1 MSEESRKYFPR
12 GLVQPETGF
21 RFSTDSLLISSFVSV
36 PKNARILDLGTGS
49 GVIPLGIMLFHPDKG
64 LTITG
69 LEINPEMVAAA
80 GENVRRLGFAE
91 EIGIVQGNVCEPDFA
106 PAGSYDLVV
115 SNPPYRSEGRGKA
128 CPDDSRNK
136 ARFEVDCDLD
146 AFVATAS
153 RMVRNRGRVCFV
165 FLAERLTELVNSFTR
180 HKLEPKRMKFIHGRI
195 DAPSKVV
202 MLEAVKGGKPGLIME
217 APVILFEKDNSLT
230 ESAVEYCPFIAK

>member
-1 MSEESRKYFPR
+1 MFDEQRSYFPR
-12 GLVQPETGF
+12 GLVQPDSGF

-36 PKNARILDLGTGS
+36 SKNARILDLGTGS
-49 GVIPLGIMLFHPDKG
+49 GVIPLGIMLNHLNRG

-80 GENVRRLGFAE
+80 QENVQKLGFAE
-91 EIGIVQGNVCEPDFA
+91 EINIVRGNVCTPDFA

-128 CPDDSRNK
+128 CPDEDRNK

-165 FLAERLTELVNSFTR
+165 FLAERLTELINSFTR
-180 HKLEPKRMKFIHGRI
+180 HKLEPKRMKFIHGRS
-195 DAPSKVV
+195 DSPSKVI

-217 APVILFEKDNSLT
+217 APVILFEKDNSVT
-230 ESAVEYCPFIAK
+230 ESAVKYCPFIAK

>member
-1 MSEESRKYFPR
+1 MFEDARTYFPR
-12 GLVQPETGF
+12 GLIQPESGF

-36 PKNARILDLGTGS
+36 PSRARVLDLGTGS
-49 GVIPLGIMLFHPDKG
+49 GVIPLGIMLRHPDRG

-80 GENVRRLGFAE
+80 QENVQKLGFAD
-91 EIGIVQGNVCEPDFA
+91 GINIVHGDVCEPGFA

-115 SNPPYRSEGRGKA
+115 SNPPYRSGGKGKS
-128 CPDDSRNK
+128 CPDESRNK

-165 FLAERLTELVNSFTR
+165 FLAERLAELGNSFTR

-195 DAPSKVV
+195 TSPSKVV
-202 MLEAVKGGKPGLIME
+202 MLEAVKCGKPGLILE
-217 APVILFEKDNSLT
+217 PPVILFEHGNTLT
-230 ESAVEYCPFIAK
+230 EAAVEYCSFIDK

>member
-1 MSEESRKYFPR
+1 MFEEARSYFPR
-12 GLVQPETGF
+12 GLTQPDSGF
-21 RFSTDSLLISSFVSV
+21 RFSTDSLLISSFASV
-36 PKNARILDLGTGS
+36 PSKARVLDLGTGS
-49 GVIPLGIMLFHPDKG
+49 GVIPLGIMLLHPNKG

-80 GENVRRLGFAE
+80 EENVEKLGFAD
-91 EIGIVQGNVCEPDFA
+91 EIGIVEGNVCEPDFA

-115 SNPPYRSEGRGKA
+115 SNPPYRSEGRGRA

-180 HKLEPKRMKFIHGRI
+180 HKLEPKRMKFIHGRV
-195 DAPSKVV
+195 DSPSKVV
-202 MLEAVKGGKPGLIME
+202 MIEAVKGGKPGLILE
-217 APVILFEKDNSLT
+217 APVVLFGKDNLLT
-230 ESAVEYCPFIAK
+230 DSAIDYCPFVAK

>member
-1 MSEESRKYFPR
+1 MPQISREYFPR

-36 PKNARILDLGTGS
+36 PSRARVLDLGTGS
-49 GVIPLGIMLFHPDKG
+49 GVIPLGIMLRHPDKG

-69 LEINPEMVAAA
+69 LEINPDMVAAA
-80 GENVRRLGFAE
+80 EENVQRLGFAE
-91 EIGIVQGNVCEPDFA
+91 EIGIVQGNVCTPDFA

-128 CPDDSRNK
+128 CPDDDRNK

-165 FLAERLTELVNSFTR
+165 FLAERLTELMDSFTR

-195 DAPSKVV
+195 DSPSKVV

-217 APVILFEKDNSLT
+217 PPVILFKKDNSLT
-230 ESAVEYCPFIAK
+230 PSSIEYCPFIAK

>member
-1 MSEESRKYFPR
+1 MFEEARSYFPR
-12 GLVQPETGF
+12 GLSQPECGF

-36 PKNARILDLGTGS
+36 SKNVRILDLGTGS
-49 GVIPLGIMLFHPDKG
+49 GVIPLGLMLHHPDKG
-64 LTITG
+64 LTVTG

-80 GENVRRLGFAE
+80 EENVHKLGFVE
-91 EIGIVQGNVCEPDFA
+91 EIGIVQGSVCDPDFA

-128 CPDDSRNK
+128 CPDDDRNK

-195 DAPSKVV
+195 DAPAKVV
-202 MLEAVKGGKPGLIME
+202 MIEAVKGGKSGLILE
-217 APVILFEKDNSLT
+217 APVVLFGKENLLT
-230 ESAVEYCPFIAK
+230 LSSIEFCPFIAK

>member
-1 MSEESRKYFPR
+1 M
-12 GLVQPETGF
+12 
-21 RFSTDSLLISSFVSV
+21 ISSFASV
-36 PKNARILDLGTGS
+36 PSRARVLDLGTGS
-49 GVIPLGIMLFHPDKG
+49 GVIPLGIMLNHINKG

-80 GENVRRLGFAE
+80 EENVQKLGFAE
-91 EIGIVQGNVCEPDFA
+91 EIGIVRGNVCTPDFA

-128 CPDDSRNK
+128 CPDGDRNK

-195 DAPSKVV
+195 DSPSKVV
-202 MLEAVKGGKPGLIME
+202 MLEAVKGGKPGLILE

-230 ESAVEYCPFIAK
+230 EAAVEFCPYIAK

>member
-1 MSEESRKYFPR
+1 MFEEQKSHFPC
-12 GLVQPETGF
+12 GLVQPESGF
-21 RFSTDSLLISSFVSV
+21 RFSTDSLLISSFASVSR
-36 PKNARILDLGTGS
+36 NARILDLGTGS
-49 GVIPLGIMLFHPDKG
+49 GVIPLGIMLRHPDKG
-64 LTITG
+64 VSITG

-80 GENVRRLGFAE
+80 EENVQRLGFTE
-91 EIGIVQGNVCEPDFA
+91 EIGIVQGNVCIPDFA

-115 SNPPYRSEGRGKA
+115 SNPPYRTEGRGKG
-128 CPDDSRNK
+128 CPDASRNK
-136 ARFEVDCDLD
+136 ARFEVDCGLD

-165 FLAERLTELVNSFTR
+165 FLAERLTELVTSFTR

-217 APVILFEKDNSLT
+217 APVILFADDNSLT
-230 ESAVEYCPFIAK
+230 STAIEYCPFIAK

>member
-1 MSEESRKYFPR
+1 MSEEARNYFPR
-12 GLVQPETGF
+12 GLIQPDSGF

-36 PKNARILDLGTGS
+36 SSRARILDLGTGS
-49 GVIPLGIMLFHPDKG
+49 GVIPLGIMLRHPDKG
-64 LTITG
+64 LTVTG
-69 LEINPEMVAAA
+69 LEINPDMVAAA
-80 GENVRRLGFAE
+80 EENVQRLGFSD
-91 EIGIVQGNVCEPDFA
+91 EIGIVQGNVCALDFA

-128 CPDDSRNK
+128 CPDESRNK

-165 FLAERLTELVNSFTR
+165 FLAERLTELVNSFTS

-195 DAPSKVV
+195 DSPSKVV
-202 MLEAVKGGKPGLIME
+202 MLEAVKGGKPGLILE
-217 APVILFEKDNSLT
+217 SPVILFEEDNSLT
-230 ESAVEYCPFIAK
+230 PSSIDYCPFIAK